1 MLRTLEQNRANYAWT
16 CVKKIQGYNDE
27 QKLIEKK
34 YKSFVNKSSALV
46 LTNGL
51 GNTLAF
57 YRSKY
62 GEDSTKAEAQAYKIL
77 YSHIDE
83 WLKKQSIIDRDVTE
97 WILSEKTS
105 SLDVI
110 RATKETL
117 AFIGWLKRFA
127 VAELKGDETG

>member
-1 MLRTLEQNRANYAWT
+1 MLRTLEQDRANYAWN
-16 CVKKIQGYNDE
+16 CIKKIKDHNE
-27 QKLIEKK
+27 EK

-62 GEDSTKAEAQAYKIL
+62 DGNSPEAQAYKAL
-77 YSHIDE
+77 YTHIDE
-83 WLKKQSIIDRDVTE
+83 WLRKQSIIDQDVMQ

-117 AFIGWLKRFA
+117 AFISWLKRFA
-127 VAELKGDETG
+127 AAELKGDETE

>member
-1 MLRTLEQNRANYAWT
+1 MLRTLEQDRANNAWN
-16 CVKKIQGYNDE
+16 CIKKVKSLNEE
-27 QKLIEKK
+27 QIEKR

-62 GEDSTKAEAQAYKIL
+62 EGNSPEAQAYKIL
-77 YSHIDE
+77 YTHIDE
-83 WLKKQSIIDRDVTE
+83 WLKKQSLIDQDVTQ
-97 WILSEKTS
+97 WIFSEKTT

-110 RATKETL
+110 RATKEIL
-117 AFIGWLKRFA
+117 AFVSWLKRFA
-127 VAELKGDETG
+127 AAELKGDETE

>member
-1 MLRTLEQNRANYAWT
+1 MLRTIDQDRANYAWD
-16 CVKKIQGYNDE
+16 CINKIKSLNE
-27 QKLIEKK
+27 EPLEKK
-34 YKSFVNKSSALV
+34 YRSFVNKSSALV

-62 GEDSTKAEAQAYKIL
+62 EGTSPEAQAYKNL
-77 YSHIDE
+77 YKHIDD
-83 WLKKQSIIDRDVTE
+83 WLKKQFIIDQDVTQ

-110 RATKETL
+110 RATKEVL
-117 AFIGWLKRFA
+117 AFISWLKRFA
-127 VAELKGDETG
+127 AAELKGDETE

>member
-16 CVKKIQGYNDE
+16 CVKNVQGNNDV
-27 QKLIEKK
+27 QIEKK
-34 YKSFVNKSSALV
+34 YRSFVNKSSALV

-57 YRSKY
+57 YQSKY
-62 GEDSTKAEAQAYKIL
+62 GGDSTKEAQAYKIL
-77 YSHIDE
+77 YSQINE
-83 WLKKQSIIDRDVTE
+83 WLKKQTLIDQDVTQ

-127 VAELKGDETG
+127 GAELNGNETK

>member
-1 MLRTLEQNRANYAWT
+1 MKDRNEEE
-16 CVKKIQGYNDE
+16 V
-27 QKLIEKK
+27 EKK

-62 GEDSTKAEAQAYKIL
+62 GGDSTKAEAQAYKNL
-77 YSHIDE
+77 YTHIDE
-83 WLKKQSIIDRDVTE
+83 WLKKQAIIDQDVTQ

-117 AFIGWLKRFA
+117 TFISWLKRFA
-127 VAELKGDETG
+127 VAELKGDVGE